1 MPSSSPRT
9 RLMLASTTP
18 ESGGRVPLPLR
29 IGIVP
34 RRSGRAPSTH
44 PSSAKYRSRSAA
56 PLGHG
61 RRVIRTARS
70 ATALGSGTSWDMAS
84 QQWLTGLDTGTPT
97 TVDLP
102 VPAPPA
108 LDVVAGMVQ
117 PVNVWSVYRH
127 DDSSRPA
134 VPDENAMP
142 GLAPAVPP
150 GLDPVELVVDGER
163 FVVTRR
169 ADSPGTYDFDWISHP
184 ASYGFTIGTNF
195 EWRPDRAE
203 LTQQIRD
210 FLAEIDPETGYLP
223 D

>member
-1 MPSSSPRT
+1 MLSPGWSS
-9 RLMLASTTP
+9 LIM
-18 ESGGRVPLPLR
+18 
-29 IGIVP
+29 
-34 RRSGRAPSTH
+34 
-44 PSSAKYRSRSAA
+44 
-56 PLGHG
+56 
-61 RRVIRTARS
+61 
-70 ATALGSGTSWDMAS
+70 M
-84 QQWLTGLDTGTPT
+84 
-97 TVDLP
+97 
-102 VPAPPA
+102 
-108 LDVVAGMVQ
+108 
-117 PVNVWSVYRH
+117 WSVYRH

-134 VPDENAMP
+134 KPDENAMP

-150 GLDPVELVVDGER
+150 GLDPVELVVDGES